1 MQKTCMITRDGNYIC
16 SAAARGAST
25 NNLTPIEFTLFVCS
39 TWLRS
44 ATMTNHSMVNMIFE
58 ILTLPPTLSIVFSTF
73 YRRAMSKLNWLIELM
88 KDWLSLI
95 YNNRNRQ
102 KTYKWI
108 FFLIFTQPY
117 GIEKKSHFNDPKKK
131 RNKIYNYK
139 IIISSIIRLTISI
152 TIVTNEA
159 KNVRKKKWKK
169 EKSRRHSWKNSYN
182 RINDK
187 EFSGKID
194 DTNPLFLERRINS
207 PRYRDRREGGE
218 GGEEKDL
225 ETRSLAMLVGFAISH
240 PTPTS

>member
-73 YRRAMSKLNWLIELM
+73 YRRAMSKLNSLIELM

-131 RNKIYNYK
+131 KETKY
-139 IIISSIIRLTISI
+139 IITKLLSPPLFVLQFPLPLLRTKRK
-152 TIVTNEA
+152 TCE
-159 KNVRKKKWKK
+159 KKMEERKK
-169 EKSRRHSWKNSYN
+169 
-182 RINDK
+182 
-187 EFSGKID
+187 
-194 DTNPLFLERRINS
+194 
-207 PRYRDRREGGE
+207 
-218 GGEEKDL
+218 
-225 ETRSLAMLVGFAISH
+225 
-240 PTPTS
+240 